1 MQYSTATIKM
11 TRTAFPRWLLMLPV
25 LLLASL
31 LAAQG
36 LNADVIWFDELTSIG
51 HAGGLTG
58 PFSAIDVMDSIR
70 EHSPKHGPLF
80 FELLASWAAL
90 VDWHH
95 ATLRSLTLFFG
106 LLALAWVYR
115 IARDFVNW
123 RVGLW
128 ACAFLSI
135 NVFWLEYL
143 HEIRMYSLQL
153 MLIMALIW
161 HYLHI
166 AKRPDRAR
174 WHHWL
179 GLVAAATLS
188 IYAQPISI
196 FAHLAIGAYHVLFL
210 PKTRTWL
217 QLTLAFLIAGILY
230 LPWLPV
236 TLHGINAKFDT
247 GGDQSMTFGL
257 ALDTCVSLLG
267 NGSWIMVALPLLTA
281 ARQLRDK
288 STRRRLA
295 SIWILTALILGFL
308 LGVNETIG
316 LIPLRRARYFLMA
329 WGLLAILI
337 GCGLASW
344 KRWWMGALYL
354 LVFLGLG
361 FQLRGESK
369 YLDYQGTI
377 HAVRAYPPM
386 HEYVAALRDQL
397 GEQDY
402 VVGFTNANF
411 VNHRGKH
418 GKSTADYYMET
429 LLGNDGAFI
438 PTHFSDE
445 QLEFDVPA
453 KLDENPYLLFTFD
466 PQNKPDIFE
475 LTKSILERDYQPCD
489 VILDTPQLFAQ
500 RYVHHTLDC
509 GREYRSID
517 YSNGISIV
525 DRFVNVLTERDTLRV
540 VTGWEA
546 ADDDLLYA
554 FNVSIQVHGADGE
567 KVAQL
572 DRHLYDDIL
581 KWHVAEF
588 STASLAPGDYRAV
601 VMVYDRYPPHAKLTG
616 TDISSGEVATILPI
630 AAFSIAG

>member
-1 MQYSTATIKM
+1 MRLPTAAINK
-11 TRTAFPRWLLMLPV
+11 TRIAFPRWLLMLPV

-36 LNADVIWFDELTSIG
+36 LNADVIWYDELTSIG

-58 PFSAIDVMDSIR
+58 PFSAVDVLDSIS

-80 FELLASWAAL
+80 FELLASWAWL

-115 IARDFVNW
+115 IGRDFVNW

-128 ACAFLSI
+128 ASAFLAL
-135 NVFWLEYL
+135 NVFWLEYS

-166 AKRPDRAR
+166 AKRPIRTR

-179 GLVAAATLS
+179 GLTAAATLAL
-188 IYAQPISI
+188 YTQPISI
-196 FAHLAIGAYHVLFL
+196 FAHLAIGIYHLLFV

-217 QLTLAFLIAGILY
+217 LLTLAFLVAGLLY

-247 GGDQSMTFGL
+247 GGDQAMTLGL
-257 ALDTCVSLLG
+257 AIDTCISLLG
-267 NGSWIMVALPLLTA
+267 NGSWIMAALPLLSA
-281 ARQLRDK
+281 ARRLRDK

-295 SIWILTALILGFL
+295 PIWILAALILVFL

-354 LVFLGLG
+354 LLFLGFG
-361 FQLRGESK
+361 FQLRGEDK

-386 HEYVAALRDQL
+386 HEYVAALQDL
-397 GEQDY
+397 IGEQDY
-402 VVGFTNANF
+402 VLGFTNANF
-411 VNHRGKH
+411 VNRRGKH
-418 GKSTADYYMET
+418 GKSTADYYMEA
-429 LLGNDGAFI
+429 LLGNDGAFV
-438 PTHFSDE
+438 PTHFNAE
-445 QLEFDVPA
+445 QLAIDIPE
-453 KLDENPYLLFTFD
+453 KLDDNPFLLFTFD
-466 PQNKPDIFE
+466 PQNKPEIFE
-475 LTKSILERDYQPCD
+475 LTKSIIESDYQRCA

-500 RYVHHTLDC
+500 RYVYHTLDC
-509 GREYRSID
+509 EREYRPID
-517 YSNGISIV
+517 YANGIRIV
-525 DRFVNVLTERDTLRV
+525 DRFADFLPERDTLRV
-540 VTGWEA
+540 VTGWEV
-546 ADDDLLYA
+546 DEDDLLQEY
-554 FNVSIQVHGADGE
+554 NVSIQIHDADGE
-567 KVAQL
+567 KAAQL

-588 STASLAPGDYRAV
+588 STASLGPGDYRAV

-616 TDISSGEVATILPI
+616 ADINSGEVATILPI
-630 AAFSIAG
+630 AEFSIAG